1 MDADQKNRGVIA
13 IVNELQRF
21 GWTHPDYATNVLARF
36 NLVPLAPTNAP
47 ASDPER

>member
-13 IVNELQRF
+13 IVNEFQRF

-47 ASDPER
+47 APDPKR